1 MAINLHVFHML
12 YSYIKR
18 RDVLGM
24 LPTGFGKSLTN
35 FLKLSVDMPN
45 TTHKLVILSKVTL
58 EFV

>member
-1 MAINLHVFHML
+1 MAMNLHVFHML

-18 RDVLGM
+18 RGVLGM

-45 TTHKLVILSKVTL
+45 TTHKLVII
-58 EFV
+58 

>member
-1 MAINLHVFHML
+1 MAMNLHVFHML

-18 RDVLGM
+18 GGVLGM

-45 TTHKLVILSKVTL
+45 TTHKLVII
-58 EFV
+58 

>member
-12 YSYIKR
+12 YSYIKS

-45 TTHKLVILSKVTL
+45 TTHKLVII
-58 EFV
+58 